1 MSKKKS
7 LSGMEILARQG
18 IIVPVDGKEESSK
31 TAAPRTVTKSSG
43 IASINTEEEK
53 GGDAEHG
60 DDEDAEVTGAGADDT
75 GTGTGPPP
83 KSSVPQDTPKSV
95 QDFLDA
101 DDSKSDNY
109 ISAEAW
115 ADTVRMAKIYFAQ
128 PNRMQKTDDDVKKQL
143 EVYRELYIKN
153 RKVLTEKYNRNQTDL
168 KSKKTVMQ
176 NIDAH
181 TTALIL
187 MEVKHVV
194 SLNMAGKE
202 DTIDEA
208 YMPAMYDEETG
219 TYMLSDNY
227 MARYIRVIRN
237 DAKEKFI
244 KDVLYELNQ
253 LAPRKIRTGFE
264 GDSKKFIP
272 FRNGILDYET
282 KDFFPHSPDYI
293 FTWYAHCDWNPNV
306 QKPHIIMSN
315 GKVWDVD
322 DWILDLMSG
331 VQEDAKLIY
340 QVLGAIVRPFED
352 WQMTTWFY
360 SISGSSGKG
369 TLIEFMRNI
378 LGGACV
384 SLNLS
389 EIDGPDAE
397 FNLQQLLESGAVAI
411 LADENAVGQRLEGSA
426 NYKALADGSWVR
438 VNRKYKTA
446 VSCKFRVVIVQ
457 CMNNIPTMSDT
468 KPAFLRRLNFIEFK
482 RFFSEDEKVK
492 EIKNDYL
499 TREDVK
505 SYIMKRCLL
514 DMDNYY
520 RFDVTQNTKQT
531 KDDLVSANSPVVRFV
546 NAVLHGPD
554 APEYDKMPIPFL
566 YQVFH
571 YWYRYTNPGHEGL
584 GEDGFRKSLILALK
598 DDDTWELNAR
608 RTMKV
613 SNSYYDKQVCAHPW
627 LAIDR
632 YQVEPLLNS
641 RYRGSRDIEKRC
653 IPDRNVFQKQY
664 TGGVWRKKS
673 KEQMED
679 SDYDE

>member
-1 MSKKKS
+1 
-7 LSGMEILARQG
+7 METNRMTGVETLARQG
-18 IIVPVDGKEESSK
+18 IIVPIDAG
-31 TAAPRTVTKSSG
+31 
-43 IASINTEEEK
+43 EEK
-53 GGDAEHG
+53 GGDTEHA
-60 DDEDAEVTGAGADDT
+60 DDEDAGVTGAGTDDT

-83 KSSVPQDTPKSV
+83 KSSVPQDTHKSV

-115 ADTVRMAKIYFAQ
+115 TDTVRMAKIYFAQ
-128 PNRMQKTDDDVKKQL
+128 PNRMQKTDDDVKKKL

-153 RKVLTEKYNRNQTDL
+153 RKVLTETYNRNQTDL

-181 TTALIL
+181 TAALIL
-187 MEVKHVV
+187 MEVKHVI

-227 MARYIRVIRN
+227 IARYIRVIRD

-293 FTWYAHCDWNPNV
+293 FTWYAHCDWNPNA
-306 QKPHIIMSN
+306 QKPHIIMPN
-315 GKVWDVD
+315 GKLWDVD
-322 DWILDLMSG
+322 EWILDLMSG

-457 CMNNIPTMSDT
+457 CMNNIPIMSDT

-499 TREDVK
+499 TREEVK

-520 RFDVTQNTKQT
+520 RFDVTQNTEQT

-546 NAVLHGPD
+546 RELLHGDD
-554 APEYDKMPIPFL
+554 APPYSKLTLPEL
-566 YQVFH
+566 YHVYH
-571 YWYRYTNPGHEGL
+571 YWYVSMYPGREGL
-584 GEDGFRKSLILALK
+584 GEQGFKKELELALR
-598 DDDTWELNAR
+598 DDDTW
-608 RTMKV
+608 TMDKRKTLKM
-613 SNSYYDKQVCAHPW
+613 SNDYYDEIVLNPW

-632 YQVEPLLNS
+632 YQVEPLIS
-641 RYRGSRDIEKRC
+641 TRYRNSKDVSKRC
-653 IPDRNVFQKQY
+653 IPDRNTFRKQY
-664 TGGVWRKKS
+664 TGGIWRIQNTKN
-673 KEQMED
+673 EED
-679 SDYDE
+679 LNHDE